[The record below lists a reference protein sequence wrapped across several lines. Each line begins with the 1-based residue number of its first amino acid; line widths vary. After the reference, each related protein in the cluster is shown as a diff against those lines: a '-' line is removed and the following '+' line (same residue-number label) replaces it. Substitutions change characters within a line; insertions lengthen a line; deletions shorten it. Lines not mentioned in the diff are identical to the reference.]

1 MDLNPINCLMMT
13 LNSVIAHVERA
24 DRCYRDALKDE
35 EKATKAAKKKGM
47 FSSGKMHRAMNQA
60 ITATEMGTKEMKA
73 GFSKLPRHCPL
84 RKRYPMLM
92 SDIGGDDAIVSL
104 PDLRNSGGD
113 NDNDN
118 DDFMHNLE
126 IIRQCLQ
133 ICKQQKQLLCS
144 VKSTIEE
151 NHMILIRPNAV
162 DVAFGTAT
170 GAVAFATAD
179 GTATLDQNYGS
190 KITGYYNDQN
200 YREGDTYIFV
210 ENKMEIMNGRSHFNR
225 SPKVDVFKHI
235 LDLDKS
241 ITDQKRINMNETTN
255 LPKQQQDYAG
265 STDTISIAT
274 AVPVEEV
281 AQPKSSP
288 RGEVAAYNNSNN
300 ETIAQPTT
308 TTTPTMEALSL
319 NSEYSSGSTNKDFNK
334 KRLIAYYTKH
344 NPEKLDSVDKLLER
358 YSSKNDESGG
368 GIPEMFHKL
377 ETKYHENVNEVW
389 LTSFMIKYNKEQ
401 SSSNDIHQI
410 MDQYKGKEELMF
422 LELTVKYHDPP
433 IVYQTF

>member
-47 FSSGKMHRAMNQA
+47 FSSGKMHHAMNQA

-113 NDNDN
+113 NDNN
-118 DDFMHNLE
+118 DFMHNLE

-133 ICKQQKQLLCS
+133 ICKQQKQLLWS
-144 VKSTIEE
+144 VKSTIEL
-151 NHMILIRPNAV
+151 NHMIEIRPTAVAVAV
-162 DVAFGTAT
+162 DIAVDTNTYIGGDQGLAYQGGTKD
-170 GAVAFATAD
+170 V
-179 GTATLDQNYGS
+179 
-190 KITGYYNDQN
+190 
-200 YREGDTYIFV
+200 TYIFV
-210 ENKMEIMNGRSHFNR
+210 ENKMEIMNGRSHFDR

-235 LDLDKS
+235 FDLDKS
-241 ITDQKRINMNETTN
+241 ITEQKRINMNKTTN

-265 STDTISIAT
+265 STDTTPIAT

-300 ETIAQPTT
+300 ETIAQPTP

-410 MDQYKGKEELMF
+410 MDQYKGKEEMMF